1 MDAMRNRGV
10 GGPLTRGPG
19 GPAGTMKALPYR
31 PKNTGQQFGQIATAT
46 QMGGGSTVPSLQE
59 LFAQRG
65 FDAPAMQTGMQD
77 QMMRMF
83 KDPVTGE
90 NRTGG
95 AHSANHANAMSN
107 FYGQNPEALE
117 LAKQYN
123 TDPTQFGGKP
133 APTRSLQQHIMPPI
147 EMIQRPGGSASFPGS
162 TTQRRVRPDMAGRG
176 TVMDQRYRSG
186 G

>member
-31 PKNTGQQFGQIATAT
+31 PKNTGQQFG

-95 AHSANHANAMSN
+95 AHAASHAGLLGD

-117 LAKQYN
+117 IKVE
-123 TDPTQFGGKP
+123 PTEYPEINKAFK
-133 APTRSLQQHIMPPI
+133 
-147 EMIQRPGGSASFPGS
+147 
-162 TTQRRVRPDMAGRG
+162 
-176 TVMDQRYRSG
+176 
-186 G
+186 